1 MCTELN
7 EKSKVENKINSA
19 AKTIS
24 RTKKNLRIAMKENE
38 NKILTTAEEPFYV
51 EVDLTVNFT
60 FSTILMKARG

>member
-1 MCTELN
+1 
-7 EKSKVENKINSA
+7 
-19 AKTIS
+19 
-24 RTKKNLRIAMKENE
+24 MKENE